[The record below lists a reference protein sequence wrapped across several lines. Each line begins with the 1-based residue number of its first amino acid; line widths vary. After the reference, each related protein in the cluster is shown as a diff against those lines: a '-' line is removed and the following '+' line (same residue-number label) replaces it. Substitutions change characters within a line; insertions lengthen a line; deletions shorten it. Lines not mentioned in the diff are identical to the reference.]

1 MNRKYLFILISFIAL
16 LAVVLIQVNW
26 IVKSAALKEE
36 LFNEKAKIVLSK
48 ASEAI
53 SKDKVTCKKIGETFE
68 SDVAIELSQF
78 EVIDSLFNYYMNF
91 YKIDMD
97 YSYKILAPE
106 PLIIDETKQC
116 FQSRIN
122 RR

>member
-68 SDVAIELSQF
+68 SVVAIELSQF

-97 YSYKILAPE
+97 Y
-106 PLIIDETKQC
+106 
-116 FQSRIN
+116 
-122 RR
+122 